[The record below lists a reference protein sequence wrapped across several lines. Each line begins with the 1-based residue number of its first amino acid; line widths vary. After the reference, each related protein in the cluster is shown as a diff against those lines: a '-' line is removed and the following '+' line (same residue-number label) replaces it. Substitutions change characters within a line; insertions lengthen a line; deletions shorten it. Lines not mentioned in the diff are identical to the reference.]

1 MRSFSLFDDVNAA
14 APRYF
19 ARALSLMPFDAP
31 TQNFGRHY
39 DFGRV
44 HRGVCLGRK
53 GLEQD
58 RKRHGVRRLFSS
70 FKSLSRSRIVHRAAD
85 VCTIFAA
92 KRARI

>member
-1 MRSFSLFDDVNAA
+1 MRSFSLLDDVNVAA
-14 APRYF
+14 SHYF
-19 ARALSLMPFDAP
+19 ARVLSRMPFDAP

-44 HRGVCLGRK
+44 HRSVCLGRK

-70 FKSLSRSRIVHRAAD
+70 LKSLSRSRIVHRAAD
-85 VCTIFAA
+85 FCTILAA